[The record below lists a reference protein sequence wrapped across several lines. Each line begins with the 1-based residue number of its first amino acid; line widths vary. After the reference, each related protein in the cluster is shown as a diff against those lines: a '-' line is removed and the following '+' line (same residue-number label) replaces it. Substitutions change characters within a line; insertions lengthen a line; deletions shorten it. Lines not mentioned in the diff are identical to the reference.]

1 MSGRSMVLEG
11 AGDSLLVF
19 LPGFLN
25 SPSAYADLL
34 GSAVRM
40 RDRPSWS
47 SSLYARGP
55 AVLTGRFTV
64 RDEAAAAVAV
74 VRRETAARRPAPC
87 CWPGTRAAARR
98 RSSPPASWPRPVTC

>member
-1 MSGRSMVLEG
+1 MSSRAMVLEG

-34 GSAVRM
+34 APLSACGTTVVVEQ
-40 RDRPSWS
+40 
-47 SSLYARGP
+47 LYARGP

-74 VRRETAARRPAPC
+74 VRRETAARRPAHR
-87 CWPGTRAAARR
+87 GAGRALARR
-98 RSSPPASWPRPVTC
+98 PGGVPRRRRAGHGR